1 MPEYHLTAKPACP
14 PSAETR
20 IGDFTINEVPLAI
33 ASVAA
38 FEGGAGEAKLSE
50 FLGFDAPGVAK
61 WAENAGLSAFWA
73 GPGQWFVTQAEEGS
87 TPLVENLVDASGG
100 DAAITDQSGGW
111 TGFDISGPNLPAVLE
126 KLVGFDADAAQS
138 GDAVRT
144 SIEHISSFVLIQAAD
159 EVRVFCLRSFAR
171 ALHHAIARAMRSQLA
186 LAGTGRD

>member
-87 TPLVENLVDASGG
+87 TPLVENLVDASGAELPEAG
-100 DAAITDQSGGW
+100 LPGQIDMGENKAGNDPEQLHGQMAIQIDRVQDGSVGKALGRWQVGAVQRVAQIEMVVVENNNTKSG
-111 TGFDISGPNLPAVLE
+111 
-126 KLVGFDADAAQS
+126 
-138 GDAVRT
+138 
-144 SIEHISSFVLIQAAD
+144 QATETVD
-159 EVRVFCLRSFAR
+159 PQKTLG
-171 ALHHAIARAMRSQLA
+171 HP
-186 LAGTGRD
+186 